1 MSAILMDGR
10 SLAKKVGAE
19 VTAAVAEMTAT
30 GQAKPGLATVLIGD
44 DPASEIYVRNKRRLC
59 VEAGMQDLHHHL
71 PGNVTQQQAIDL
83 IDELAANPSVSGI
96 LVQLPVPGKIDAEE
110 LLSRIP
116 ADKDIDGLTV
126 ANAGLLAQ
134 GLPGHRPCTPA
145 GIIRLLDEYKVDLE
159 GATAVVV
166 GRSRLVGKPMAQ
178 LLLERNA
185 TVTVAH
191 SRTRDLAQ
199 ICQSADIL
207 IAAAGIPGIITADAV
222 RPGATV
228 IDVGIHRDGD
238 RLRGDVDF
246 DAVSTIAGRLTPV
259 PGGVGPMTIAML
271 LVNTLTAAQKANDV
285 KENNVNSRI
294 P

>member
-1 MSAILMDGR
+1 
-10 SLAKKVGAE
+10 
-19 VTAAVAEMTAT
+19 
-30 GQAKPGLATVLIGD
+30 
-44 DPASEIYVRNKRRLC
+44 
-59 VEAGMQDLHHHL
+59 
-71 PGNVTQQQAIDL
+71 
-83 IDELAANPSVSGI
+83 
-96 LVQLPVPGKIDAEE
+96 
-110 LLSRIP
+110 
-116 ADKDIDGLTV
+116 
-126 ANAGLLAQ
+126 
-134 GLPGHRPCTPA
+134 
-145 GIIRLLDEYKVDLE
+145 
-159 GATAVVV
+159 
-166 GRSRLVGKPMAQ
+166 MAQ

-191 SRTRDLAQ
+191 SRTRDLDQ

-207 IAAAGIPGIITADAV
+207 IAAAGVPGIITADAV

-259 PGGVGPMTIAML
+259 PGGVGPPMTIAML